1 MFYEKGHIHHK
12 VIHTSISYTHCQQEE
27 EEAKP
32 ERNKGKLK
40 LPGNSAF
47 PGVGRMRRA
56 AAGVLHNYTR
66 DDMARGRG

>member
-1 MFYEKGHIHHK
+1 MKRVTSITK
-12 VIHTSISYTHCQQEE
+12 SSISYTNCQHEEEE